1 MLFGELELRQ
11 LCNRLRVNH
20 STVKQDFRDFKE
32 NETMPLRGG
41 LVKLKQVADTL
52 AVSTAECERGFSL
65 MNTIISPVR
74 NQLKIHNLS
83 CLMFINLVGPPL
95 EMWNPE
101 KHVKKWVMTRRSAD
115 HIGCRKRQ
123 EGQKLEL
130 NPIWKVI
137 N

>member
-1 MLFGELELRQ
+1 
-11 LCNRLRVNH
+11 
-20 STVKQDFRDFKE
+20 
-32 NETMPLRGG
+32 
-41 LVKLKQVADTL
+41 
-52 AVSTAECERGFSL
+52 
-65 MNTIISPVR
+65 MNTIISPVW
-74 NQLKIHNLS
+74 NQLKIHSLF

-101 KHVKKWVMTRRSAD
+101 KHVKKWVMTWRSTD

-130 NPIWKVI
+130 SPIWKVI